1 MKRAVYDG
9 ACMRFDHRFD
19 RRFDRQVVWIT
30 GASSGIG
37 EALAVAWSRQG
48 ARLVLSAR
56 NAAELE
62 RVRRACA
69 NPEQHLVRPLDLTDS
84 GAIETLAQSVL
95 REVGHVD
102 VLVHSGGVS
111 QRSLASETGLAT
123 DRAIMDLNYFG
134 TVALTKAVLPSM
146 IARGA
151 GQIVP
156 ISSVIGYVGVPLRS
170 AYAASKHALHGF
182 FEALRAET
190 AKQGIVVTMVV
201 PGYVRTKVSEN
212 ALRGDGTKHGKLD
225 ETHAKAM
232 LAEEAA
238 PRIIEAVAK
247 KKAEVRVG
255 GKEIH
260 AVLLR
265 RFLPGLLRRVLRVK

>member
-1 MKRAVYDG
+1 MTTALV
-9 ACMRFDHRFD
+9 
-19 RRFDRQVVWIT
+19 T

-37 EALAVAWSRQG
+37 EALAVAWSHEG
-48 ARLVLSAR
+48 ATLVLSAR

-62 RVRRACA
+62 RVRNACVD
-69 NPEQHLVRPLDLTDS
+69 PQKHRVLPLDLTDTN
-84 GAIETLAQSVL
+84 AIHAAAKDVP
-95 REVGHVD
+95 RVD

-111 QRSLASETGLAT
+111 QRSFAAETDLAT

-134 TVALTKAVLPSM
+134 TIALTKAVLPSM
-146 IARGA
+146 LARKS

-156 ISSVIGYVGVPLRS
+156 ITSVIGYVAIPTRS

-190 AKQGIVVTMVV
+190 AKDGIAITIVV

-212 ALRGDGTKHGKLD
+212 ALRGDGTAYGKVD

-232 LAEEAA
+232 LPEDAA
-238 PRIIEAVAK
+238 VRIVDAVAR

-255 GKEIH
+255 GKEVW
-260 AVLLR
+260 AVTLR
-265 RFLPGLLRRVLRVK
+265 RFLPGLTRRILRVK